1 MAKMLIFHMDMD
13 AFFASIEQRDHPEYQ
28 GKPVIVGGRSN
39 RGVVATCSY
48 EARVFGVH
56 SAQPMSVALRKC
68 PQAIIATPRMSVY
81 SEVSKQIMGI
91 MGDFSPNIEPLSV
104 DEAFMDMAGL
114 LESPMETA
122 LEIQRRVFEETQLTC
137 SVGIGPN
144 KFLAKFATDLQKPNG
159 VTIVPEGLEAEF
171 RSGFPVRKLWG
182 VGPKTEERLTAI
194 GMELIG
200 DIAAAD
206 LAWLRIELG
215 RGLAD
220 HLRDLSLGVDLRV
233 IKPDRTRR
241 SIGSENTFEVDLR
254 SRAEVERHLV
264 PHADDVAQTLRKKKL
279 RAGGVRVKIRYT
291 DGFQLQSRQI
301 TLEHPSDDARVLLAS
316 IFPLLDGLDLTRAI
330 RLVGLSTYDLVEDDQ
345 PEQLGLFQPQARP
358 SIGKAVDA
366 IANRFGPNAIQRG
379 SRLSPPDRNDS
390 NS

>member
-1 MAKMLIFHMDMD
+1 MLIFHMDMD
-13 AFFASIEQRDHPEYQ
+13 AFFASIEQRDHPEYR
-28 GKPVIVGGRSN
+28 GKPVIVGGRSK

-56 SAQPMSVALRKC
+56 SAQPMAVALRKC
-68 PQAIIATPRMSVY
+68 PDAIIASPRMSVY
-81 SEVSKQIMGI
+81 SEVSRQIMAI
-91 MGDFSPNIEPLSV
+91 MTDFSPSIEPLSV
-104 DEAFMDMAGL
+104 DEAFMDMTGL
-114 LESPMETA
+114 LEPTVETA

-137 SVGIGPN
+137 SIGIGPN

-159 VTIVPEGLEAEF
+159 ITLVPLGGEAEF
-171 RSGFPVRKLWG
+171 IAGFPVRKLWG
-182 VGPKTEERLTAI
+182 VGPKTESRLTAI
-194 GMELIG
+194 GLELIG

-220 HLRDLSLGVDLRV
+220 HLHDLSKGIDARV

-254 SRAEVERHLV
+254 SRAEVEKHLI

-291 DGFQLQSRQI
+291 EGFILQSRQT

-316 IFPLLDGLDLTRAI
+316 AYALLDGLELTRAI
-330 RLVGLSTYDLVEDDQ
+330 RLVGMSTYDLVEDDQ

-358 SIGKAVDA
+358 SIGKAVDE
-366 IANRFGPNAIQRG
+366 IANRFGPNAIKRG
-379 SRLSPPDRNDS
+379 SKIIPKEPD
-390 NS
+390 NSET

>member
-1 MAKMLIFHMDMD
+1 MLIFHMDMD
-13 AFFASIEQRDHPEYQ
+13 AFFASIEQRDHPEYR
-28 GKPVIVGGRSN
+28 GKPVIVGGRSK

-56 SAQPMSVALRKC
+56 SAQPMTIALRKC
-68 PQAIIATPRMSVY
+68 PDAIVATPRMSVY
-81 SEVSKQIMGI
+81 SEVSKQIMAI
-91 MGDFSPNIEPLSV
+91 LSDFSPHIEPLSV
-104 DEAFMDMAGL
+104 DEAFLDMAGL
-114 LESPMETA
+114 VEPAVETA
-122 LEIQRRVFEETQLTC
+122 LEIQRRVFQETQLTC
-137 SVGIGPN
+137 SIGIGPN

-159 VTIVPEGLEAEF
+159 ITVVPVGHEAEF
-171 RSGFPVRKLWG
+171 IAGFPVRKLWG
-182 VGPKTEERLTAI
+182 VGPKTEDRLTAI
-194 GMELIG
+194 GLEIIG

-220 HLRDLSLGVDLRV
+220 HLQDLSNGIDQRV

-254 SRAEVERHLV
+254 SRAEVEKHLI
-264 PHADDVAQTLRKKKL
+264 PHADDVAQTLRKKEL

-291 DGFQLQSRQI
+291 DGFVLQSRQT

-316 IFPLLDGLDLTRAI
+316 ACALLDGLDLTRAI
-330 RLVGLSTYDLVEDDQ
+330 RLVGLSTYDLVEADQ

-358 SIGKAVDA
+358 SIGKAVDQ
-366 IANRFGPNAIQRG
+366 IANRFGPNAIKRG
-379 SRLSPPDRNDS
+379 SSIPTKKPDGFKS
-390 NS
+390 

>member
-81 SEVSKQIMGI
+81 SEVSKQIM
-91 MGDFSPNIEPLSV
+91 
-104 DEAFMDMAGL
+104 
-114 LESPMETA
+114 ETA

-171 RSGFPVRKLWG
+171 ISGFPVRKLWG